1 MGYRLEENN
10 LKKLSKKTNGITL
23 IALII
28 TIIVLLILAGVSIA
42 MLTGQNGIL
51 TQAQNAKQAT
61 EGAAAKEKVEIA
73 VVGAMSKDKTGALTI
88 DNLKTEMANYEGTI
102 EGSKFP
108 VTVKVDNKMFE
119 VSENGNVKEKS
130 KIAGVTPEISL
141 NIEDEIDGN
150 KIVETTVNN
159 ANDIEGQITFKYY
172 AKIENV
178 TNDYELLY
186 SGTEQEC
193 VYEYNPYYYKGKD
206 IIVKVDAITE
216 EGNIGTQM
224 DKYHIT
230 TEYVGSVM
238 EQPTIISGPNEKK
251 IRARMLTD
259 RRIERY
265 NKEVKEQIERIN
277 IGEVYSA
284 KDIYQAITGNNEEE
298 VETENGTTINLIE
311 YNNMAAI
318 PVYEL
323 ALLDAERKITYD
335 VTEDVEIKQ
344 KIEPMKELY
353 YGDDNIILMC
363 ISPETGETVFLDV
376 YDYDAIT
383 GEFTAT
389 FPYLGAVAVLIKEE

>member
-1 MGYRLEENN
+1 MVYRLEENN

-42 MLTGQNGIL
+42 MITGQNGIL

-73 VVGAMSKDKTGALTI
+73 VVGAISKDKTGALTI

-130 KIAGVTPEISL
+130 EIAGVTPEISL

-150 KIVETTVNN
+150 KIVEITVNN

-172 AKIENV
+172 AKIENS
-178 TNDYELLY
+178 TDDYELIY
-186 SGTEQEC
+186 SGTEEEC
-193 VYEYNPYYYKGKD
+193 VYEHEKYKGHYVL
-206 IIVKVDAITE
+206 VKVEAITE
-216 EGNIGTQM
+216 EGNIGIKT
-224 DKYHIT
+224 DKYYDWS
-230 TEYVGSVM
+230 ELGSSYM
-238 EQPTIISGPNEKK
+238 EHPTIISGPRDKVIK
-251 IRARMLTD
+251 DRKLTNK
-259 RRIERY
+259 RLERY
-265 NKEVKEQIERIN
+265 NEKIREQIKRIN
-277 IGEVYSA
+277 VDEIYSA
-284 KDIYQAITGNNEEE
+284 KDIYQAITGNDEEE
-298 VETENGTTINLIE
+298 VEIENGTTINLIE
-311 YNNMAAI
+311 YNIGM

-323 ALLDAERKITYD
+323 ALLDAERKIAYD

-344 KIEPMKELY
+344 TIEAAKEVPEE
-353 YGDDNIILMC
+353 NIILMC
-363 ISPETGETVFLDV
+363 ISPETGETAFLDV
-376 YDYDAIT
+376 YDYDAKI
-383 GEFTAT
+383 GEFTST

>member
-1 MGYRLEENN
+1 MEYMVKE
-10 LKKLSKKTNGITL
+10 KKLKELRKYTKGITL

-42 MLTGQNGIL
+42 MITGQNWIL

-73 VVGAMSKDKTGALTI
+73 VVGAISKDKTGALTI

-119 VSENGNVKEKS
+119 VSENGNVKEKRE
-130 KIAGVTPEISL
+130 IAGVTPEISL

-150 KIVETTVNN
+150 KIVEITVNN

-172 AKIENV
+172 AKIENS
-178 TNDYELLY
+178 TNDYELIY

-193 VYEYNPYYYKGKD
+193 VYEYNPYYYNGKD
-206 IIVKVDAITE
+206 IMVKVEAITE

-224 DKYHIT
+224 DKYYVT
-230 TEYVGSVM
+230 TDYGSFVAK
-238 EQPTIISGPNEKK
+238 QPTMISGSNEKK
-251 IRARMLTD
+251 IRARRLTD
-259 RRIERY
+259 RRLERY
-265 NKEVKEQIERIN
+265 NEEIRKQIERIN
-277 IGEVYSA
+277 GDETYSV
-284 KDIYQAITGNNEEE
+284 KDIYQAITGNDEEE
-298 VETENGTTINLIE
+298 VETENGTTINLTE
-311 YNNMAAI
+311 YNMVR

-344 KIEPMKELY
+344 QIELMKELY
-353 YGDDNIILMC
+353 YEDDNIILMC
-363 ISPETGETVFLDV
+363 ISPETGETVFLDI
-376 YDYDAIT
+376 YDYDAAT

-389 FPYLGAVAVLIKEE
+389 FPYLGAVVVLIKEE

>member
-1 MGYRLEENN
+1 MEYMVKE
-10 LKKLSKKTNGITL
+10 KKLKELRKSTNGITL

-73 VVGAMSKDKTGALTI
+73 VVGAMFKDKTGALTI

-119 VSENGNVKEKS
+119 VSENGNVKEKRE
-130 KIAGVTPEISL
+130 IAGVTPEISL

-172 AKIENV
+172 AKIENS
-178 TNDYELLY
+178 TNDYELIY

-193 VYEYNPYYYKGKD
+193 VYEYNPYYYNGKD
-206 IIVKVDAITE
+206 IMVKVEAITE

-224 DKYHIT
+224 DKYYVT
-230 TEYVGSVM
+230 TDYGSFVAK
-238 EQPTIISGPNEKK
+238 QPTMISGSNEKK
-251 IRARMLTD
+251 IRARRLTD
-259 RRIERY
+259 RRLERY
-265 NKEVKEQIERIN
+265 NEEIRKQIERIN
-277 IGEVYSA
+277 GDETYSV
-284 KDIYQAITGNNEEE
+284 KDIYQAITGNDEEE
-298 VETENGTTINLIE
+298 VETENGTTINLTE
-311 YNNMAAI
+311 YNMVM

-344 KIEPMKELY
+344 SIEVVKGLY
-353 YGDDNIILMC
+353 EDGIILMC
-363 ISPETGETVFLDV
+363 ISPETGETVFLDI
-376 YDYDAIT
+376 YDYDAAT
-383 GEFTAT
+383 GEFTST

>member
-10 LKKLSKKTNGITL
+10 LKKLSKKINGITL

-42 MLTGQNGIL
+42 TLTGQNGIL

-73 VVGAMSKDKTGALTI
+73 VVGAISKDKTGALTI

-119 VSENGNVKEKS
+119 VSENGNVKEKRE
-130 KIAGVTPEISL
+130 IAGVTPEISL

-172 AKIENV
+172 AKIENS
-178 TNDYELLY
+178 TNDYELIY

-193 VYEYNPYYYKGKD
+193 VYEYNPYYYNGKD
-206 IIVKVDAITE
+206 IMVKVEAITE

-224 DKYHIT
+224 DKYYVT
-230 TEYVGSVM
+230 TDYGSFVAK
-238 EQPTIISGPNEKK
+238 QPTMINGSNEKK

-259 RRIERY
+259 RRLERY
-265 NKEVKEQIERIN
+265 NKEVKEQIKRIN
-277 IGEVYSA
+277 ADEIYSV

-311 YNNMAAI
+311 YNMAAM
-318 PVYEL
+318 PMYEL
-323 ALLDAERKITYD
+323 ALVDAERKIRYD

-344 KIEPMKELY
+344 TIEAAKEMPEE
-353 YGDDNIILMC
+353 NIILMC
-363 ISPETGETVFLDV
+363 ISPETGETVFLDI

-389 FPYLGAVAVLIKEE
+389 FPYLGAVVVLIKEE

>member
-1 MGYRLEENN
+1 MEYMVKE
-10 LKKLSKKTNGITL
+10 KKLKELRKYTKGITL

-28 TIIVLLILAGVSIA
+28 TIIVLLILTGVSIA
-42 MLTGQNGIL
+42 TLTGQNGIL

-73 VVGAMSKDKTGALTI
+73 VVGAISKDKTGALTI

-119 VSENGNVKEKS
+119 VSENGNVKEKRE
-130 KIAGVTPEISL
+130 IAGVTPEISL

-172 AKIENV
+172 AKIENS
-178 TNDYELLY
+178 TNDYELIY

-193 VYEYNPYYYKGKD
+193 VYEYNPYYYNGKD
-206 IIVKVDAITE
+206 IMVKVEAITE

-224 DKYHIT
+224 DKYYVT
-230 TEYVGSVM
+230 TDYGSFVAK
-238 EQPTIISGPNEKK
+238 QPTMISGSNEKK
-251 IRARMLTD
+251 IRARRLTD
-259 RRIERY
+259 RRLERY
-265 NKEVKEQIERIN
+265 NEEIRKQIERIN
-277 IGEVYSA
+277 GDETYSV

-311 YNNMAAI
+311 YNMAAM

-323 ALLDAERKITYD
+323 ALVDAERKITYD

-344 KIEPMKELY
+344 TIEAAKNKSEE
-353 YGDDNIILMC
+353 NIILMC
-363 ISPETGETVFLDV
+363 ISPETGKTVFLDI
-376 YDYDAIT
+376 YDYDAAT

>member
-1 MGYRLEENN
+1 MEYMVKE
-10 LKKLSKKTNGITL
+10 KKLKELRKYTKGITL

-42 MLTGQNGIL
+42 MITGQNWIL

-73 VVGAMSKDKTGALTI
+73 VVGAISKDKTGALTI

-119 VSENGNVKEKS
+119 VSENGNVKEKRE
-130 KIAGVTPEISL
+130 IAGVTPEISL

-150 KIVETTVNN
+150 KIVEITVNN

-172 AKIENV
+172 AKIENS
-178 TNDYELLY
+178 TNDYELIY

-193 VYEYNPYYYKGKD
+193 VYEYNPYYYNGKD
-206 IIVKVDAITE
+206 IMVKVEAITE

-224 DKYHIT
+224 DKYYVT
-230 TEYVGSVM
+230 TDYGSFVAK
-238 EQPTIISGPNEKK
+238 QPTMISGSNEKK
-251 IRARMLTD
+251 IRARRLTD
-259 RRIERY
+259 RRLERY
-265 NKEVKEQIERIN
+265 NEEIRKQIERIN
-277 IGEVYSA
+277 GDETYSV
-284 KDIYQAITGNNEEE
+284 KDIYQAITGNDEEE
-298 VETENGTTINLIE
+298 VETENGTTINLTE
-311 YNNMAAI
+311 YNMVR

-335 VTEDVEIKQ
+335 VTEDIEIKQ
-344 KIEPMKELY
+344 QIELMKELY
-353 YGDDNIILMC
+353 YEDDNIILMC
-363 ISPETGETVFLDV
+363 ISPETGETVFLDI
-376 YDYDAIT
+376 YDYDAAT

-389 FPYLGAVAVLIKEE
+389 FPYLGAVVVLIKEE

>member
-1 MGYRLEENN
+1 MGYKVKN
-10 LKKLSKKTNGITL
+10 TGGITL

-73 VVGAMSKDKTGALTI
+73 VVGAISKDKTGALTI

-119 VSENGNVKEKS
+119 VSENGNVREKRE
-130 KIAGVTPEISL
+130 IAGVTPEISL

-150 KIVETTVNN
+150 KIVEITVDN

-172 AKIENV
+172 AKIENS
-178 TNDYELLY
+178 TNDYELIY

-193 VYEYNPYYYKGKD
+193 VYEYNPYYYTGKD
-206 IIVKVDAITE
+206 IMVKVEAITE

-224 DKYHIT
+224 DKYYVT
-230 TEYVGSVM
+230 TDYGSFVVK
-238 EQPTIISGPNEKK
+238 QPTMISGSNEKK
-251 IRARMLTD
+251 IRARRLTD
-259 RRIERY
+259 RRLERY
-265 NKEVKEQIERIN
+265 NEEIRKQIERIN
-277 IGEVYSA
+277 GDETYSV
-284 KDIYQAITGNNEEE
+284 KDIYQAITGNDEEE
-298 VETENGTTINLIE
+298 VETENGTTINLTE
-311 YNNMAAI
+311 YNMVM

-344 KIEPMKELY
+344 QIELMKELY
-353 YGDDNIILMC
+353 YEDDNIILMC
-363 ISPETGETVFLDV
+363 ISPETGETVFLDI

>member
-1 MGYRLEENN
+1 MGYKVKN
-10 LKKLSKKTNGITL
+10 TGGITL

-73 VVGAMSKDKTGALTI
+73 VVGAISKDKTGALTI

-119 VSENGNVKEKS
+119 VSENGNVKEKRE
-130 KIAGVTPEISL
+130 IAGVTPEISL
-141 NIEDEIDGN
+141 NIEDEIDEN
-150 KIVETTVNN
+150 KIVEITVDN

-172 AKIENV
+172 AKIENS
-178 TNDYELLY
+178 TNDYELMY

-193 VYEYNPYYYKGKD
+193 VYEYNPYYYNGKD
-206 IIVKVDAITE
+206 IMVKVEAITE

-224 DKYHIT
+224 DKYYVT
-230 TEYVGSVM
+230 TDYGSFVAK
-238 EQPTIISGPNEKK
+238 QPTMISGSNEKK
-251 IRARMLTD
+251 IRARRLTD
-259 RRIERY
+259 RRLERY
-265 NKEVKEQIERIN
+265 NEEIRKQIERIN
-277 IGEVYSA
+277 GDETYSV
-284 KDIYQAITGNNEEE
+284 KDIYQAITGNDEEE
-298 VETENGTTINLIE
+298 VETENGTTINLTE
-311 YNNMAAI
+311 YNMVM

-344 KIEPMKELY
+344 QIELMKELY
-353 YGDDNIILMC
+353 YEDDNIILMC
-363 ISPETGETVFLDV
+363 ISPETGETVFLDI
-376 YDYDAIT
+376 YDYDAAT
-383 GEFTAT
+383 GEFTSK

>member
-1 MGYRLEENN
+1 MEYKIKE
-10 LKKLSKKTNGITL
+10 KKLKELRKSTNGITL

-51 TQAQNAKQAT
+51 IQAQNAKQAT

-73 VVGAMSKDKTGALTI
+73 VVGAISKDKTGALTI

-130 KIAGVTPEISL
+130 EIAGVTPEISL

-150 KIVETTVNN
+150 KIVEITVNN

-284 KDIYQAITGNNEEE
+284 KDIYQAITGNDEEE

-363 ISPETGETVFLDV
+363 ISPETGETVFLEV

>member
-51 TQAQNAKQAT
+51 TQAQNAKHAT

-284 KDIYQAITGNNEEE
+284 KDIYQAITGNDEEE

-376 YDYDAIT
+376 YDYEAIT

>member
-1 MGYRLEENN
+1 MEYMVKE
-10 LKKLSKKTNGITL
+10 KKLKELRKYTKGITL

-28 TIIVLLILAGVSIA
+28 TIIVLLILTGVSIA
-42 MLTGQNGIL
+42 TLTGQNGIL

-88 DNLKTEMANYEGTI
+88 DKLKTEMANYEGTI

-119 VSENGNVKEKS
+119 VLENGNVKEKRE
-130 KIAGVTPEISL
+130 IAGVTPEISL

-172 AKIENV
+172 AKIENS
-178 TNDYELLY
+178 TNDYELIY
-186 SGTEQEC
+186 SGTEEEC
-193 VYEYNPYYYKGKD
+193 VYEYNPYYYNGKD
-206 IIVKVDAITE
+206 IIVKVEAITE

-224 DKYHIT
+224 NKYYVT
-230 TEYVGSVM
+230 TEQGSLVIK
-238 EQPTIISGPNEKK
+238 QPTMINGSNEKK

-259 RRIERY
+259 RRLERY
-265 NKEVKEQIERIN
+265 NEEIRKQIERIN
-277 IGEVYSA
+277 GDETYSV

-311 YNNMAAI
+311 YNMAM

-323 ALLDAERKITYD
+323 ALVDAERKITYD

-344 KIEPMKELY
+344 TIEAAKNKSEE
-353 YGDDNIILMC
+353 NIILMC
-363 ISPETGETVFLDV
+363 ISPETGKTVFLDI
-376 YDYDAIT
+376 YDYDAAT

-389 FPYLGAVAVLIKEE
+389 FPYLGAVVVLIKEE

>member
-10 LKKLSKKTNGITL
+10 LKKLSKKINGITL

-119 VSENGNVKEKS
+119 VSENGNVKEKRE
-130 KIAGVTPEISL
+130 IAGVTPEISL

-150 KIVETTVNN
+150 KIVEITVNN

-172 AKIENV
+172 AKIENS
-178 TNDYELLY
+178 TNDYELIY
-186 SGTEQEC
+186 SGTEEEC
-193 VYEYNPYYYKGKD
+193 VYEHEKYKGHYVL
-206 IIVKVDAITE
+206 VKVEAITE
-216 EGNIGTQM
+216 GGNIGIKT
-224 DKYHIT
+224 DKYHDWDDF
-230 TEYVGSVM
+230 GSLYP
-238 EQPTIISGPNEKK
+238 EQPTMISGPRDKVIKGRN
-251 IRARMLTD
+251 LTNK
-259 RRIERY
+259 RLERY
-265 NKEVKEQIERIN
+265 NEKIREQIKRIN
-277 IGEVYSA
+277 VDEIYSV
-284 KDIYQAITGNNEEE
+284 KDIYQAITGNDEEE

-311 YNNMAAI
+311 YNMAM
-318 PVYEL
+318 PMYEL
-323 ALLDAERKITYD
+323 ALVDAERKITYD
-335 VTEDVEIKQ
+335 VTEDVKIKQ
-344 KIEPMKELY
+344 TIEAAKGMHEE
-353 YGDDNIILMC
+353 NIILMC
-363 ISPETGETVFLDV
+363 ISPETGETVFLDI
-376 YDYDAIT
+376 YDYDAKT
-383 GEFTAT
+383 GEFTST

>member
-10 LKKLSKKTNGITL
+10 LKKLSKKINGITL

-73 VVGAMSKDKTGALTI
+73 VVGAISKDKTGALTI

-119 VSENGNVKEKS
+119 VSENGNVKEKRE
-130 KIAGVTPEISL
+130 IAGV
-141 NIEDEIDGN
+141 
-150 KIVETTVNN
+150 TTVNN

-172 AKIENV
+172 AKIENS
-178 TNDYELLY
+178 TNDYELIY

-193 VYEYNPYYYKGKD
+193 VYEYNPYYYNGKD
-206 IIVKVDAITE
+206 IMVKVEAITE

-224 DKYHIT
+224 DKYYVT
-230 TEYVGSVM
+230 TDYGSFVAK
-238 EQPTIISGPNEKK
+238 QPTMINGSNEKK

-259 RRIERY
+259 RRLERY
-265 NKEVKEQIERIN
+265 NKEVKEQIKRIN
-277 IGEVYSA
+277 ADEIYSV

-311 YNNMAAI
+311 YNMAAM
-318 PVYEL
+318 PMYEL
-323 ALLDAERKITYD
+323 ALVDAERKIRYD

-344 KIEPMKELY
+344 TIEAAKEMPEE
-353 YGDDNIILMC
+353 NIILMC
-363 ISPETGETVFLDV
+363 ISPETGETVFLDI

-389 FPYLGAVAVLIKEE
+389 FPYLGAVVVLIKEE